1 MQLIQQLLYILG
13 TVQFDMRRHWLSRL
27 QTGVWGHYK
36 RAYIFCYKISTN
48 LLLIGVC
55 LIV

>member
-36 RAYIFCYKISTN
+36 RAYIFCYKISTD